1 MDSPNIEVL
10 QKGDSVWSLS
20 NIPLL
25 EEYLSVM
32 EDDPLKDVVQA
43 VIDKFKTDVQPK
55 LNFFRKGESR
65 VVFHSHTT
73 SPFLGLKGTNCVFS
87 LHRRDPRRPASPQHH
102 REARRQREQR
112 GVRHPG
118 LLPAHERLLCV

>member
-43 VIDKFKTDVQPK
+43 VIDKFKTDVEPK

-65 VVFHSHTT
+65 VGFH
-73 SPFLGLKGTNCVFS
+73 
-87 LHRRDPRRPASPQHH
+87 
-102 REARRQREQR
+102 
-112 GVRHPG
+112 
-118 LLPAHERLLCV
+118 

>member
-1 MDSPNIEVL
+1 MRCIDNCSIFPLQMDGPKIEAL

-55 LNFFRKGESR
+55 LNFFRKGETP
-65 VVFHSHTT
+65 VGVFFFFKST
-73 SPFLGLKGTNCVFS
+73 
-87 LHRRDPRRPASPQHH
+87 QH
-102 REARRQREQR
+102 A
-112 GVRHPG
+112 
-118 LLPAHERLLCV
+118 

>member
-1 MDSPNIEVL
+1 MDAPNIDAL

-32 EDDPLKDVVQA
+32 GDDPLKDVVQA

-55 LNFFRKGESR
+55 LNFFRKGKSGVHFYER
-65 VVFHSHTT
+65 TT
-73 SPFLGLKGTNCVFS
+73 HEFQSTHDLKRHFLINRG
-87 LHRRDPRRPASPQHH
+87 DPWRPASPQPH
-102 REARRQREQR
+102 RQAR
-112 GVRHPG
+112 
-118 LLPAHERLLCV
+118 

>member
-10 QKGDSVWSLS
+10 EKGDSVWSLS

-43 VIDKFKTDVQPK
+43 VIDKFKTDVQPRI
-55 LNFFRKGESR
+55 NFFRKGESR
-65 VVFHSHTT
+65 VVFH
-73 SPFLGLKGTNCVFS
+73 
-87 LHRRDPRRPASPQHH
+87 
-102 REARRQREQR
+102 
-112 GVRHPG
+112 
-118 LLPAHERLLCV
+118 

>member
-10 QKGDSVWSLS
+10 EKGDSVWSLS

-43 VIDKFKTDVQPK
+43 VIDKFKSDVQPRI
-55 LNFFRKGESR
+55 NFFRKGELR
-65 VVFHSHTT
+65 VVFH
-73 SPFLGLKGTNCVFS
+73 
-87 LHRRDPRRPASPQHH
+87 
-102 REARRQREQR
+102 
-112 GVRHPG
+112 
-118 LLPAHERLLCV
+118 

>member
-1 MDSPNIEVL
+1 MDSPNIDVL

-43 VIDKFKTDVQPK
+43 VIDKFKTDVKPK

-65 VVFHSHTT
+65 VGFH
-73 SPFLGLKGTNCVFS
+73 
-87 LHRRDPRRPASPQHH
+87 
-102 REARRQREQR
+102 
-112 GVRHPG
+112 
-118 LLPAHERLLCV
+118 